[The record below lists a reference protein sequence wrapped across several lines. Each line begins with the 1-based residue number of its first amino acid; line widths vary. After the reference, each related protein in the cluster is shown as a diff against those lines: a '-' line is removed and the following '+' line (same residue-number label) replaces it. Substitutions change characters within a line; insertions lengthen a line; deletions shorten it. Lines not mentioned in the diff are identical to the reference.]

1 MGGHPLT
8 GWDNQPEMSEPR
20 HKLLDVVELLTDS
33 GRWPAGTVGTAVEV
47 DDDRVLV
54 EISDDRGHG
63 LDFIALPHHA
73 LGAHTPGSSRR
84 LAS

>member
-1 MGGHPLT
+1 MGRHPLE
-8 GWDNQPEMSEPR
+8 GCDNQATMSQPH
-20 HKLLDVVELLTDS
+20 HKLLDVVELRTDS

-73 LGAHTPGSSRR
+73 LAAHKPRTTRR
-84 LAS
+84 IAS

>member
-1 MGGHPLT
+1 
-8 GWDNQPEMSEPR
+8 MSQPR
-20 HKLLDVVELLTDS
+20 HKQLNVVELRTDS
-33 GRWPAGTVGTAVEV
+33 GRWPAGTIGTAVEV

-73 LGAHTPGSSRR
+73 LAAHRSKDSR